1 MQLKISEVDSI
12 KNKIKEAEL
21 KTSGEI
27 VPVLVSKSDSYLY
40 THYMNSLIFSFLG
53 LLLSRSSLLNVE
65 VNQIILIFIFA
76 LIGFFLPYIN
86 DYKKLL
92 LTKKE
97 IEEEVHQRTLQAFFN
112 NHLHKTKD
120 GTGVLIFISLME
132 KRINIIGDH
141 GINEKVGQS
150 FWDSELDILAKS
162 LKDEKVT
169 DGLLQ
174 VIEQIGDKLAEH
186 FPIQHDDE
194 NELKNDLITDLKI
207 Q

>member
-53 LLLSRSSLLNVE
+53 LLLSRSSLLNIE

-162 LKDEKVT
+162 LKDENVT

-174 VIEQIGDKLAEH
+174 VIGQIGDKLAEH
-186 FPIQHDDE
+186 FPIQNDDE